1 LASCLALLLKQYP
14 GLGTP
19 VNAWPTMSVEL
30 QKAIIRT
37 SGITPREDAPN
48 RAK

>member
-1 LASCLALLLKQYP
+1 LALILKQYP

-30 QKAIIRT
+30 QKAIIRAA
-37 SGITPREDAPN
+37 GIVPAEAALN